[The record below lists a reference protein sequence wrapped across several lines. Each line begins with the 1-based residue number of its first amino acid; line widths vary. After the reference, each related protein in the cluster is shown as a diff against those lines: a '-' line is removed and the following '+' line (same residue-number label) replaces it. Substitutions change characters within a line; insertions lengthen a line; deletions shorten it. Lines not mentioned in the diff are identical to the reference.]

1 MRHLIL
7 PIVLAVIGSNFGC
20 DRPHTS
26 IVGKWVHSFGS
37 NRSSGMVYEFYS
49 DGTMTHYSQV
59 DLRSQ
64 LPQAGVM
71 SSPKFNGIYT
81 FKQGVLTYHPTSI
94 GDKGHAEA
102 LPNVAALDKTYKAVL
117 SGETLTLS
125 QVLPLRNGPKEEYQR
140 Q

>member
-1 MRHLIL
+1 M
-7 PIVLAVIGSNFGC
+7 LAIIGSSFGC
-20 DRPHTS
+20 GRPHTS
-26 IVGKWVHSFGS
+26 IVGKWVHLFGS

-71 SSPKFNGIYT
+71 SSPKFNGRYT
-81 FKQGVLTYHPTSI
+81 FKQGALTCHPTSV
-94 GDKGHAEA
+94 GDQDHAEA
-102 LPNVAALDKTYKAVL
+102 LPNVTALDKTYKAVL
-117 SGETLTLS
+117 SGDTLTLS
-125 QVLPLRNGPKEEYQR
+125 QVLPLKNGPEEEYQR